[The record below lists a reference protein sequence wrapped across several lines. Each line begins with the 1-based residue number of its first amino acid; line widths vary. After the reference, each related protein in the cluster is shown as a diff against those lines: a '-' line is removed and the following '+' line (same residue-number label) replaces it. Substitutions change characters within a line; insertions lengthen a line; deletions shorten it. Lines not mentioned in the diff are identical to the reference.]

1 MRATILFLLAHGFAQ
16 YDSFSLHSSLE
27 SYTENLLTAT
37 AYDPTPDETTTATDI
52 GVPSISS
59 SSDAVDT
66 ETSSVAAPSVTSSP
80 LPEASTTSTASTSK
94 SSSAGTLGGL
104 TSSLESTSS
113 DLIQT
118 SHFTSTRASSLALSL
133 PSSWS
138 NSSVSYHRV
147 TAVVNVTQTH
157 FATASVSQ
165 CGTSSLLVSNGSGKL
180 SISLVACMV
189 GLALLFM
196 V

>member
-37 AYDPTPDETTTATDI
+37 AYDPTPDDSTTATDI
-52 GVPSISS
+52 GVPTSS
-59 SSDAVDT
+59 SSSYAVDT
-66 ETSSVAAPSVTSSP
+66 DTRSVAAPSVTSSP
-80 LPEASTTSTASTSK
+80 LPETTASTASTSE